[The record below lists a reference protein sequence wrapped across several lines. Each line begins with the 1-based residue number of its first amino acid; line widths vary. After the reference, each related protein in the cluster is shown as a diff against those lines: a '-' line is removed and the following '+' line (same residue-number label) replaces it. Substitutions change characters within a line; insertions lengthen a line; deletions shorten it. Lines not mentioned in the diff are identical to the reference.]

1 MKQDK
6 NQEIQPKRKTVYW
19 GEKACQKRQVLS
31 LLHKVRTDGTK
42 RTISGKLF
50 QLRGAM

>member
-1 MKQDK
+1 M
-6 NQEIQPKRKTVYW
+6 YG
-19 GEKACQKRQVLS
+19 GEKACQKRKVLS
-31 LLHKVRTDGTK
+31 LLRKVRTDGAS